1 MEQTFLRGHEFY
13 EATIRHD
20 ADNFGIVYF
29 THFGDSNDSA
39 NLSHCSVDAVLVRSR
54 NLNLTYAVCFFDG
67 DGSTSFFLHTLDNL
81 TTRAND
87 STNEFLRNV
96 EGFDTRYVRLVVFTW
111 VIHSLHHLTE
121 DVFTTSLGLC
131 ECFFEDF
138 VRKTIALDV
147 HLRSG
152 QTFERTRGLEVHI
165 TEVVFVTED
174 VGEDSIFV
182 FTWIL
187 NQSHCDTRYR
197 SLQGYTCIHERE
209 RTSANGS
216 HRRRTVR
223 LEDVA
228 HHTYSVR
235 EVGRDL
241 PLQTA
246 PCQVTVTDF
255 TTTYTALSASFTGR
269 EGREVVVKEE
279 AHVTLVE
286 HIVYHLFVKFRTEG
300 SGRKALCFTTSEDGT
315 SVRTGERI
323 HFAPDRT
330 DVSSLTTIEA
340 HTFVEDATTHRVFFY
355 IVIVAIDE
363 CVLFSEFI
371 FGELGVSR
379 SVSHLKFF
387 ANSFESV
394 ETFVLFECRLRDVV
408 ALLVAVVLHLCAEVF
423 IVHLV
428 AVFALHVLTQF
439 LREFLLDLAH
449 RFDSSVRHFERFEES
464 AFGHFVHF
472 TFHHHDV
479 LFGSS
484 DHEIHVC
491 AFELF
496 ESGVDDKF
504 SVDASYANFRDGT
517 VERNVCASQ
526 SGRSSKTSESV
537 GHIYAISTEEGDVD
551 ENFSVIVRGEEGT
564 EGAVNK
570 TRSENLVVASTTF
583 AFGES
588 TGESTH
594 SGVFFFIVTLER
606 HEIGARGSVFGTA
619 NGSEKHGVVH
629 TQHHCAIGLLREL
642 TSLNADGA
650 SIRQGDSLCN
660 NVHLILL

>member
-1 MEQTFLRGHEFY
+1 M
-13 EATIRHD
+13 
-20 ADNFGIVYF
+20 
-29 THFGDSNDSA
+29 
-39 NLSHCSVDAVLVRSR
+39 
-54 NLNLTYAVCFFDG
+54 NLTYAVFFFDG
-67 DGSTSFFLHTLDNL
+67 DGSSSFFLHTLDNL

-121 DVFTTSLGLC
+121 DVFTTSLSLC

-138 VRKTIALDV
+138 VRKSVALDV

-165 TEVVFVTED
+165 SEVVFVTED

-187 NQSHCDTRYR
+187 DQAHCDTRHR
-197 SLQGYTCIHERE
+197 SLQGYTSIHERE

-241 PLQTA
+241 TLQTA
-246 PCQVTVTDF
+246 PCQVAVTDF

-286 HIVYHLFVKFRTEG
+286 HIVYHLFIEFRTEG
-300 SGRKALCFTTSEDGT
+300 SGRKALSFTTSEDCT
-315 SVRTGERI
+315 AVRAGERI

-330 DVSSLTTIEA
+330 NVGSFTTIET
-340 HTFVEDATTHRVFFY
+340 HTFIEDATTHSVFFY

-371 FGELGVSR
+371 FGELGVS
-379 SVSHLKFF
+379 SSISYFELF

-394 ETFVLFECRLRDVV
+394 ETVVLFECRLRDVV
-408 ALLVAVVLHLCAEVF
+408 ALLIAVCFHLCAEIF

-449 RFDSSVRHFERFEES
+449 GFDSSVRHFERFEES
-464 AFGHFVHF
+464 AFGYFVHF
-472 TFHHHDV
+472 TFHHHNV

-504 SVDASYANFRDGT
+504 SVDACHANFRDGT
-517 VERNVCASQ
+517 FKRNVCASQ
-526 SGRSSKTSESV
+526 SCRSSKTSKSV

-588 TGESTH
+588 TRESTH
-594 SGVFFFIVTLER
+594 SGVFFFVVTLER

-629 TQHHCAIGLLREL
+629 AQHHCAIGLLREL